1 MFSCFSAELS
11 TVLRV
16 FRELWDSGFGPVDG
30 TKVLKPATSKT
41 LLLFYFLSEGGG
53 NKPVCVKV
61 TSVTPAGQTFVLH
74 VCSLLVSSH
83 CVQ

>member
-1 MFSCFSAELS
+1 MFSMFLENCGTLDL
-11 TVLRV
+11 VQLMV
-16 FRELWDSGFGPVDG
+16 QKSGNQQPQ
-30 TKVLKPATSKT
+30 KT
-41 LLLFYFLSEGGG
+41 LLFYFSSEGGG